1 MARVAET
8 TRRGGTQDLPYFA
21 SIGPLEA
28 SVLRTMAAIARP
40 ATVREV
46 CDQLAPGGY
55 FTHQSVLNCSTRLVK
70 KGFLERTLVEGAYLL
85 CLGVDTAE
93 LAACLAVEAITAMGA
108 DRDRVVCRLLGLD
121 PERGAPRIA
130 RLRAETKALPPD
142 PRVAG
147 LLTHITGPRRGE
159 GRGDPGELG

>member
-8 TRRGGTQDLPYFA
+8 ARRGGAQEMACFA

-28 SVLRTMAAIARP
+28 SVLRTMAAIRRP

-46 CDQLAPGGY
+46 CDQLSPGGY
-55 FTHQSVLNCSTRLVK
+55 FAYQSILNCSTRLTQ

-85 CLGVDTAE
+85 RLRVDAAE
-93 LAACLAVEAITAMGA
+93 LTACLAVEVITAMGA

-121 PERGAPRIA
+121 PQRNAPDIA

-147 LLTHITGPRRGE
+147 LLTHITGPRRG
-159 GRGDPGELG
+159 